1 MDFDSKY
8 PLFHK
13 ISTFFKV
20 SRFSIEFNP
29 KFKKDFLSSVIW
41 PISKSG
47 PWKWLMSDK
56 IPNVRHL
63 IIFRLT
69 DNRPWSSCFG
79 LVIPRYKQNG
89 VKKIFFI
96 SIARHS
102 SRYRPRRLRKNFLKF
117 YFGQNKRIWYS
128 EIPSSNLHFSNV
140 FRIHSN
146 QSWNFL
152 EFIFF
157 WAKSELLK
165 VNSTNAILLCKPKF
179 TFFSFLAP
187 FEPFLSF

>member
-1 MDFDSKY
+1 M
-8 PLFHK
+8 
-13 ISTFFKV
+13 
-20 SRFSIEFNP
+20 
-29 KFKKDFLSSVIW
+29 IW

-89 VKKIFFI
+89 VKKSFLYQ
-96 SIARHS
+96 SP
-102 SRYRPRRLRKNFLKF
+102 SRYRPRRLRKFLKF

-128 EIPSSNLHFSNV
+128 EIPSSIPHFSNV

-157 WAKSELLK
+157 WAKSERLK

-179 TFFSFLAP
+179 ISFFHFWPLLNP
-187 FEPFLSF
+187 FCLFNFFQTHLYGAYNKKEVRNVYYHIRKPFP